1 MLKSACDGKLWPC
14 VRGNHSNQFIAAQR
28 NEVAIPAMKFINQ
41 ASVGCSLMLSD
52 FFSEDTVVQA
62 VYLLEL
68 FRGVCLFKV
77 DTGNWM

>member
-1 MLKSACDGKLWPC
+1 
-14 VRGNHSNQFIAAQR
+14 
-28 NEVAIPAMKFINQ
+28 MKFINQ

-52 FFSEDTVVQA
+52 FFGEDTVVQA